1 MKKYSVL
8 FALFFSLQLAS
19 LAHAGCEDGE
29 GMAADAALQAAQQDD
44 STCTVNSTVM
54 TSDPGRDRDERWL
67 VEVKCTSFHLGAEV
81 YEVIL
86 KEIEDAWCVPASVRL
101 FQSLE

>member
-1 MKKYSVL
+1 MKKYSAL
-8 FALFFSLQLAS
+8 FALFLSFQISA
-19 LAHAGCEDGE
+19 LAHASCEDGE

-44 STCTVNSTVM
+44 STCSVNSSVL

-67 VEVKCTSFHLGAEV
+67 VEVKCTSFMGAEI